1 MRLFL
6 FIALLTLS
14 ACAAPAAPT
23 ATPEPPA
30 TVPPTAPPPLPS
42 PTLTAAPTL
51 APSATTAPLPSSTP
65 APQATASPSPTPDL
79 AAQAIFN
86 YLAARAKTDLDATL
100 ALSCAAWDSQA
111 AVEVTS
117 FRSMN
122 AVLEEVTCAANGQA
136 GDFTL
141 VTCGGKMITTYGGES
156 REWDLSSF
164 VYQAV
169 LEDGQWMMCGYH

>member
-6 FIALLTLS
+6 LIMLLTLS
-14 ACAAPAAPT
+14 ACVSPATPT
-23 ATPEPPA
+23 ATPAPSA

-42 PTLTAAPTL
+42 PPLTTVPTL
-51 APSATTAPLPSSTP
+51 SASATPAPLPSNTP
-65 APQATASPSPTPDL
+65 APQATVLPSPTPDL
-79 AAQAIFN
+79 AAQAIFK
-86 YLAARAKTDLDATL
+86 YLEARAKTDLDATL

-122 AVLEEVTCAANGQA
+122 AVLEGGTCAANRQA

-141 VTCGGKMITTYGGES
+141 VSCGGKMITTYGGES

-164 VYQAV
+164 VYQAA
-169 LEDGQWMMCGYH
+169 LDDGQWTMCGYH

>member
-1 MRLFL
+1 MRFFL
-6 FIALLTLS
+6 IISLLTLA
-14 ACAAPAAPT
+14 ACAAPATPT
-23 ATPEPPA
+23 ATSVPSA
-30 TVPPTAPPPLPS
+30 TVPPAASATPLP
-42 PTLTAAPTL
+42 PTTAPTL
-51 APSATTAPLPSSTP
+51 APTATVAPLPSNTP
-65 APQATASPSPTPDL
+65 APQATAIPSPTPDL

-86 YLAARAKTDLDATL
+86 YLVARAKTDLDSTL
-100 ALSCAAWDSQA
+100 ALSCAAWDAQA

-122 AVLEEVTCAANGQA
+122 AVLEGVSCAANGQA

-164 VYQAV
+164 VYQAA
-169 LEDGQWMMCGYH
+169 LDDGQWTMCGYH